1 MLRLTQSNHGI
12 VVFTLF
18 ALLISSCDAINH
30 LRGHIEEPQ
39 NKHLY
44 SSHSKGNPIT
54 AVIIGFLCVFGAFA
68 MLWYNERR
76 QAITEY
82 RLDQAKKQCTSVN
95 SAEVNPNTN
104 HQLVH
109 TNGESKTSDL
119 VVDAAFGLSMKDC
132 IKLVRTVEMYQW
144 VRKSREEN
152 KRTVYYYVQEWSSTF
167 HSDCGDG
174 HYNDKSKWIVEQETQ
189 VNLNVRIGAYL
200 MSKSL
205 AEQTNAR
212 ESIPMAVNNAQAVS
226 NFYGF
231 SKGFQNY
238 EANGQYIYFQQN
250 RGTVSMNDLR
260 VSFDAARTGP
270 ATVVSQQYNDTFTP
284 FVIHDKFEQTLARD
298 ENLEDMS
305 LSCTTCCCFCCKL
318 CRALEK
324 PLTQI
329 DWIFE
334 TIMTQNQVFKQKAEE
349 NACITWAQR
358 IGGYILMGIGFCLI
372 FSPISWLVSWFPLVG
387 NFLASITGFIFFLV
401 SFIISIPFSLLTIAF
416 AWLFYHPKYGIALIA
431 LSGLVSAGIYFY
443 IKSQS

>member
-1 MLRLTQSNHGI
+1 MVRLSQSNHSF

-18 ALLISSCDAINH
+18 ALLISSCNAINH
-30 LRGHIEEPQ
+30 LRGHIEEHQ

-82 RLDQAKKQCTSVN
+82 RLEQAKKQCTSVN

-109 TNGESKTSDL
+109 TNGESKTQDL

-200 MSKSL
+200 ISKSL
-205 AEQTNAR
+205 AEQTNAN
-212 ESIPMAVNNAQAVS
+212 ESIPMAMNNAQAVS
-226 NFYGF
+226 NFYGY
-231 SKGFQNY
+231 SKGFQNF

-250 RGTVSMNDLR
+250 RGTVTMNDLR

-270 ATVVSQQYNDTFTP
+270 TTVVSQQYNDTFTP

-298 ENLEDMS
+298 ENLEDME
-305 LSCTTCCCFCCKL
+305 LSCATCCCICCKL

-334 TIMTQNQVFKQKAEE
+334 SIMTQNQVFKKKAEE
-349 NACITWAQR
+349 NACITLAQR
-358 IGGYILMGIGFCLI
+358 IGGYVLMGIGFCLI
-372 FSPISWLVSWFPLVG
+372 FSPISWLVSLIPLLG
-387 NFLASITGFIFFLV
+387 NFLASITGFVFFLV

-431 LSGLVSAGIYFY
+431 LSGLIGAGIYFY